1 MTARFPL
8 AVVLGGVLALA
19 ACDSAPEGDSERVSG
34 VWEGTLAFRADTVL
48 ADENYRIQADYDVDV
63 RFDLVHDDGLAWGVV
78 SAAFDG
84 YLIAREAGMPADTF
98 RFDPSTPM
106 VDAAF
111 GTFVR
116 PELEIDVPW
125 GPYDEDLWT
134 FDKVGSRLDLE
145 NTVYNLWTFPLR
157 NVADPGEFEFQLAMD
172 DDGDVRFSRTSDD
185 PVLPDSMLAGIGALP
200 EPRRELMVVEGTRRR
215 AVLEAVRTLAR

>member
-1 MTARFPL
+1 MNARFPL

-19 ACDSAPEGDSERVSG
+19 ACDSAPEGDSERVAG
-34 VWEGTLAFRADTVL
+34 VWEGTIDFRADTVL
-48 ADENYRIQADYDVDV
+48 ADANYRIEADYDVAV
-63 RFDLVHDDGLAWGVV
+63 RFDLVHDDGLTWGTV

-98 RFDPSTPM
+98 RFDPSVPM

-111 GTFVR
+111 GTFIR

-134 FDKVGSRLDLE
+134 FDKVASRLDLQ
-145 NTVYNLWTFPLR
+145 NTVYNLWVFPLR
-157 NVADPGEFEFQLAMD
+157 NVANPDTLRYELGMD
-172 DDGDVRFSRTSDD
+172 GTDVRFSRTSDD
-185 PVLPDSMLAGIGALP
+185 PVLPDSILTGIGTLP
-200 EPRRELMVVEGTRRR
+200 SPRRELMVVEDAGHR
-215 AVLEAVRTLAR
+215 AILRAVRTQAR

>member
-1 MTARFPL
+1 MNARFPL
-8 AVVLGGVLALA
+8 AAVLVGAFGLA
-19 ACDSAPEGDSERVSG
+19 ACDSAPEGDSERVGG
-34 VWEGTLAFRADTVL
+34 VWETTIPFRVDTVL

-63 RFDLVHDDGLAWGVV
+63 RFDLVHDDGLTWGTV

-98 RFDPSTPM
+98 RFNPATRM

-125 GPYDEDLWT
+125 GPYDQDLWT
-134 FDKVGSRLDLE
+134 FDKVASRLDLQ
-145 NTVYNLWTFPLR
+145 NTVYNLWSFPLR
-157 NVADPGEFEFQLAMD
+157 NVSEPGEFEFQLGMSDAEI
-172 DDGDVRFSRTSDD
+172 RFSRTGDD
-185 PVLPDSMLAGIGALP
+185 PVLPDSVLTGIGTP
-200 EPRRELMVVEGTRRR
+200 PVPRAELMSVDGTRRR
-215 AVLEAVRTLAR
+215 AVLHAMHPAAR